1 MKPLHL
7 MLAILPVWGAIATSP
22 CAAQPIVP
30 AADGTGTLVNANSNL
45 INISGGSLNQ
55 NQTNLFHSFSQ
66 FGLNQNQIANFLSN
80 PSIQNI
86 LARVVGGDASIINGL
101 IQVSGGNSNLYL
113 INPAGIIFGAGSS
126 LNVPASFMATTAT
139 GVGFGDNWLSA
150 AGGNDYAPLV
160 GNPNT
165 FAFTTGQPGAIA
177 NFGNLAVS
185 AGNSITFLGGTV
197 LNAGQLSAVGGQVIL
212 TAVSGEK
219 LVRLSQAGTVLSLE
233 VQPLAASSTQPQ
245 PWTFPIQSLPQLLTG
260 GGVDSANQVQVNP
273 DGTIQLTGSDISIPS
288 DTGTV
293 IASGTIDVSTSE
305 PPLTLSS
312 QGREP
317 ESEPPFLRGAGGIVN
332 VLGDRVG
339 LFNAHINASGING
352 GGTVLIGGDYQGKG
366 SVPNALR
373 TFVSSDSVIRA
384 DALVNDNGGKVI
396 VWADE
401 VTRFYG
407 TTSVRGGNL
416 SGNGG
421 IVEVSSKGSL
431 LFQGTADTTASQGNI
446 GILLLDPTDILIREG
461 IGNGNDLDGSNDGFT
476 GSPFG
481 GVGQVLANDT
491 TPTVLFESEIAR
503 LAANSNV
510 VLEATNN
517 ITIENLSYD
526 FLGLNPLVSLA
537 PTLKGSL
544 TFRAGNSFSMNQG
557 DTILTQGGI
566 SISAANITTGRLIAG
581 QGITLNATSNMA
593 TTDLASLTAINLTA
607 GGSIST
613 NRLLAGGDINIPG
626 VSLPVGIGNGNAGSI
641 TLSSNGNIVT
651 GGINTSSQNGN
662 AGNVTL
668 SSAAGTIL
676 IDPSRGESTLM
687 IDGKPLDATGAVF
700 AVAKES
706 GRGGTIKLQA
716 NGNITTGAI
725 ASGSLRGDG
734 GEINLISTAGAI
746 DTTQGEIKYR
756 GETIPDTGLLLSGS
770 GGNGTGGKITV
781 TASGD
786 IITGP
791 VVSASREGDGGEINL
806 TSANGKIDTLQ
817 GLTSLQAFEAL
828 LRGADISSSDLSPQT
843 SSNLFPLA
851 RIVAGSIVSGS
862 GGDGTGG
869 KITVSAGG
877 NLSTGGVIS
886 TSIDGNGGDINL
898 TSTTNDID
906 VFLINSQSLGAGRGG
921 NVNVNANRFFR
932 ATGTAQTALDQLPP
946 DAVNPSDIP
955 ARLDRQASISSAG
968 NSGGGSITIRHGG
981 GDNDIPFLVGNATF
995 NGTVGSITTRSS
1007 NTISPKRDFWGS
1019 YTQDNI
1025 QIITSPQD
1033 PINPEF
1039 PPIPDS
1045 LSLQAPVSQIQ
1056 LATLEEAREIIR
1068 QIQGAIGIRPALIYV
1083 SFVPAAIPQNPDV
1096 TNQEKIFTQ
1105 QFERHLATSSVVVD
1119 PKISLEPQDS
1129 DELELLLVTAQGK
1142 PIRKHLTGVTRELVL
1157 AVAEQFRTE
1166 ITLNQSD
1173 DYLPPAQKLYQ
1184 WLIAPLEA
1192 ELQAQGIENLAF
1204 IMDAEL
1210 RSIPMAAL
1218 HDGQQFLIERYS
1230 VGLMPSLSLTD
1241 TRYQSARNA
1250 QILAMGASKFSDPK
1264 LNPLYAVPEEVQTI
1278 VSEWP
1283 RKGKYFLNRDFTFE
1297 NLKGQRAQQPFGI
1310 IHLAT
1315 HAVFQ
1320 SGTLSNSFIQ
1330 LGDRRL
1336 GLHELRQLGWNN
1348 PPVELL
1354 VLSACQTVLGDQ
1366 DAELGFAGLAYQAG
1380 VKSALASLWYVDDRA
1395 TLALMTEFYRQLG
1408 KVSTKAEALRQA
1420 QLALLRGQL
1429 RVEAGELRTARGT
1442 MPLPP
1447 ELGKRGQVNFSN
1459 PASWAAFT
1467 LVGSPW

>member
-22 CAAQPIVP
+22 CAAQSIIP
-30 AADGTGTLVNANSNL
+30 ADDGTGTLVNSNSNL

-86 LARVVGGDASIINGL
+86 LARVVGGDASVINGL

-113 INPAGIIFGAGSS
+113 INPAGIIFGAGAR
-126 LNVPASFMATTAT
+126 LNVPTSFMATTAT
-139 GVGFGDNWLSA
+139 GVGFGDKWLSA
-150 AGGNDYAPLV
+150 AGVNDYASLV

-177 NFGNLAVS
+177 NFGNLAVG
-185 AGNSITFLGGTV
+185 AGNSITLLGGTV
-197 LNAGQLSAVGGQVIL
+197 LNVGRLTAAGGQVML
-212 TAVSGEK
+212 TAVPEET

-233 VQPLAASSTQPQ
+233 FQPLAASSTQPQ
-245 PWTFPIQSLPQLLTG
+245 PWTLPIASLPQLLTG
-260 GGVDSANQVQVNP
+260 GGVGSANQVQVNP
-273 DGTIQLTGSDISIPS
+273 DGTLQLTGSDISIPT

-293 IASGTIDVSTSE
+293 IASGTIDVSTSD

-312 QGREP
+312 QGEEP
-317 ESEPPFLRGAGGIVN
+317 ESEPPFFRGEGGIVN

-373 TFVSSDSVIRA
+373 TFVSNDSVIRA

-421 IVEVSSKGSL
+421 IVEVSGKGSL
-431 LFQGTADTTASQGNI
+431 VFQGTADTTASQGHI
-446 GILLLDPTDILIREG
+446 GTLVLDPTDILIREG
-461 IGNGNDLDGSNDGFT
+461 IGDGNDLDGSNLGFT

-481 GVGQVLANDT
+481 GLGQVLANDT
-491 TPTVLFESEIAR
+491 TPTVLFESEIAG

-517 ITIENLSYD
+517 ITIENLSDDYFGTNLL
-526 FLGLNPLVSLA
+526 FLQ
-537 PTLKGSL
+537 GSIA
-544 TFRAGNSFSMNQG
+544 FRAGNSFSMNPG

-566 SISAANITTGRLIAG
+566 SISAANITAGRLIG
-581 QGITLNATSNMA
+581 GTGITLNATGNIA
-593 TTDLASLTAINLTA
+593 TTDLASFTAINLTA

-626 VSLPVGIGNGNAGSI
+626 FSLPVGIGNGNAGSI
-641 TLSSNGNIVT
+641 TVSSNGNIVT
-651 GGINTSSQNGN
+651 GGINTSSQNSN

-676 IDPSRGESTLM
+676 IDPSRGESTL
-687 IDGKPLDATGAVF
+687 IINGDPLDATGAVF

-706 GRGGTIKLQA
+706 GRGGTIRLQA
-716 NGNITTGAI
+716 SGNITTGAI

-734 GEINLISTAGAI
+734 GEINLISTTGAI
-746 DTTQGEIKYR
+746 DTTQGEIRYR
-756 GETIPDTGLLLSGS
+756 GETIPDSGLLLSGS
-770 GGNGTGGKITV
+770 GRNGTGGKITV

-806 TSANGKIDTLQ
+806 TSSSGNIDTLQ
-817 GLTSLQAFEAL
+817 GLTSLQSFEAL
-828 LRGADISSSDLSPQT
+828 LEGADISSSDLSPQT
-843 SSNLFPLA
+843 SSSLFPLA

-898 TSTTNDID
+898 TSITDDID

-921 NVNVNANRFFR
+921 NVDVNASRFFR
-932 ATGTAQTALDQLPP
+932 AMGTVQTALDQLPP

-955 ARLDRQASISSAG
+955 ARLDRQASLSSAG
-968 NSGGGSITIRHGG
+968 ESGGGSITIRHGG
-981 GDNDIPFLVGNATF
+981 GDSSIPFLVGNATF
-995 NGTVGSITTRSS
+995 NGTVGSITTRSN
-1007 NTISPKRDFWGS
+1007 NTISPNRAFFGS

-1025 QIITSPQD
+1025 RIITSQQEQ
-1033 PINPEF
+1033 INPEF
-1039 PPIPDS
+1039 PTIPDS
-1045 LSLQAPVSQIQ
+1045 LPLQTPVPQIQ
-1056 LATLEEAREIIR
+1056 IATVEEAREILR
-1068 QIQGAIGIRPALIYV
+1068 QIQEAAGVKPALIYV
-1083 SFVPAAIPQNPDV
+1083 SFVPAALPPSPDL
-1096 TNQEKIFTQ
+1096 TQQEQLFTQ
-1105 QFERHLATSSVVVD
+1105 KFERHLKTPSVVVD

-1129 DELELLLVTAQGK
+1129 DELELLLITAQGK
-1142 PIRKHLTGVTRELVL
+1142 PIRKHLPRVTRELVL
-1157 AVAEQFRTE
+1157 AVADQFRTE

-1173 DYLPPAQKLYQ
+1173 DYLPPAQQFYEWFL
-1184 WLIAPLEA
+1184 APLEA
-1192 ELQAQGIENLAF
+1192 ELQAQGIENLVF
-1204 IMDAEL
+1204 IMDTEL

-1218 HDGQQFLIERYS
+1218 HDGKQFLIERYS

-1283 RKGKYFLNRDFTFE
+1283 RQGKYFLDQDFTFE
-1297 NLKGQRAQQPFGI
+1297 NLKGQRTEQPFGI

-1336 GLHELRQLGWNN
+1336 GLNELRQLGWNN

-1366 DAELGFAGLAYQAG
+1366 DAELGFAGLAHQSG

-1420 QLALLRGQL
+1420 QLSLLRGQI
-1429 RVEAGELRTARGT
+1429 RVEAGQIRTARGT
-1442 MPLPP
+1442 MPLPR
-1447 ELGKRGQVNFSN
+1447 ELGNRGQVDFSN